1 MILADK
7 KAAKPGVAKYQQSL
21 YNDKKPVAASSQP
34 KNSGQQSTPM
44 FVMITKWGGKQFA
57 GLAKGTTFSNEEM
70 EVFDFMGF
78 GVTSDEYRSTY
89 YGLMAYG
96 LAICAVIAL
105 SLMYFLLGRLD
116 INILLVLVGI
126 IALTPIVLSYLYLK
140 MPFSLADKE
149 KKLALA
155 YTPEI
160 VNYLVMSM
168 RLTPNL
174 EKAVEFAASHGRGKI
189 AEDLKT
195 VLWRTQI
202 GTYFS
207 VEEGL
212 DELAYRW
219 GPYSDEFK
227 HALMLI
233 RSSVMEADAARRN
246 EMLERAAADVLE
258 GSKEKMDIYARQ
270 LSQPT
275 VYLYYFGILLPL
287 LLAIILPIGGA
298 MSGMDIAKAQYI
310 FLVYDVFI
318 PIGVYLFGSNI
329 LGTRPP
335 TYVPPDIPEDFPT
348 LPKKGIWE
356 VGSLRIP
363 YKEAAVAVFAAM
375 VLLGFAIDQYALS
388 GLSLS
393 DLQALPLD
401 SRLHITSLYNTT
413 TNTGIWVGQFAIAGI
428 LLGISLAISV
438 YLIGKYSA
446 RKKIQDEVRDMETE
460 FKDALY
466 VLASRLGE
474 NRPMEEALRQAVEFL
489 PKSKIASDV
498 FTRILSNISEMGMTI
513 ESAIFDPTFGAVKN
527 YPSEVIRG
535 GMQIMVDS
543 VELGVNVAAKSLL
556 SLSLQIRNQQRIDEM
571 LRKLLSDVTMM
582 LGTMSMFIAPI
593 VLAVVGALQR
603 MVIGAMTSSCSSQNA
618 AAGTAS
624 TSSSSLGSMSAI
636 SFCPTGG
643 KSISSISADPATFV
657 LIMGIYTIEIVIL
670 LTYFN
675 SQIEDT
681 NNELHTYTAIA
692 YALPIAAFLYVAV
705 SIAVGSFMGMG

>member
-1 MILADK
+1 MAEK
-7 KAAKPGVAKYQQSL
+7 KAAKPGLAKYQQSL
-21 YNDKKPVAASSQP
+21 YNDKKPIQQSSQQKKDNP
-34 KNSGQQSTPM
+34 QATPL
-44 FVMITKWGGKQFA
+44 FVKITQWGGKQFS
-57 GLAKGTTFSNEEM
+57 GLAKGTTFSLDESD
-70 EVFDFMGF
+70 VFTFMGF
-78 GVTSDEYRSTY
+78 NVSSDEYKSTY
-89 YGLMAYG
+89 YGIMVYG
-96 LAICAVIAL
+96 LIISVL
-105 SLMYFLLGRLD
+105 SAFGLLYFVD
-116 INILLVLVGI
+116 FDSNIKIGLAGI
-126 IALTPIVLSYLYLK
+126 IALTPVILSYLYLK
-140 MPFSLADKE
+140 MPFSAADRE

-219 GPYSDEFK
+219 GPYSEEFK

-233 RSSVMEADAARRN
+233 RSSVMEADSARRG
-246 EMLERAAADVLE
+246 EMLERAATDVLE

-287 LLAIILPIGGA
+287 LLAIVLPIGGS
-298 MSGMDIAKAQYI
+298 MSKDLSIAKAEYLFI
-310 FLVYDVFI
+310 IYDILI
-318 PIGVYLFGSNI
+318 PIGVFLFGSNI

-335 TYVPPDIPEDFPT
+335 TYVPPDIPDDFPF
-348 LPKKGIWE
+348 LPPKGIWE

-363 YKEAAVAVFAAM
+363 YKQAAIATLALLVLAGFAADFYLISN
-375 VLLGFAIDQYALS
+375 V
-388 GLSLS
+388 SLAES
-393 DLQALPLD
+393 QTNPVEG
-401 SRLHITSLYNTT
+401 RLHIPFFYDNYK
-413 TNTGIWVGQFAIAGI
+413 IFIGQFTISGL
-428 LLGISLAISV
+428 LLGCALAVSV

-446 RKKIQDEVRDMETE
+446 RKKVQDEVRSMETE

-498 FTRILSNISEMGMTI
+498 FRRILQNISEMGMTL
-513 ESAIFDPTFGAVKN
+513 ESAIFDPTFGAIKN
-527 YPSEVIRG
+527 YPSETIRG

-556 SLSLQIRNQQRIDEM
+556 SLSLQIRNQQKIDEM
-571 LRKLLSDVTMM
+571 LRKLLSDVTTM

-593 VLAVVGALQR
+593 VLAVVSALQR
-603 MVIGAMTSSCSSQNA
+603 MVTGAIADSCANQ
-618 AAGTAS
+618 S
-624 TSSSSLGSMSAI
+624 TSPGASSTAGFSSI
-636 SFCPTGG
+636 SFCPEG
-643 KSISSISADPATFV
+643 KKMSEVTTDPASFII
-657 LIMGIYTIEIVIL
+657 IMGIYTIEIVIL

-681 NNELHTYTAIA
+681 NNELHTYMSIA
-692 YALPIAAFLYVAV
+692 YALPIATFLYVAV
-705 SIAVGSFMGMG
+705 SFAVGQVMAIA

>member
-1 MILADK
+1 MPQ
-7 KAAKPGVAKYQQSL
+7 KPAPKQVAKFQQSL
-21 YNDKKPVAASSQP
+21 YGDRQEKQAAAI
-34 KNSGQQSTPM
+34 TPSNKAAKTPF
-44 FVMITKWGGKQFA
+44 FVTLTHWGGKQFA
-57 GLAKGTTFSNEEM
+57 GLAKNTTLSLEEA
-70 EVFDFMGF
+70 EVFEFMGF

-89 YGLMAYG
+89 TGLMMYG
-96 LAICAVIAL
+96 LALGAAIAAGL
-105 SLMYFLLGRLD
+105 VFFLRGSVD
-116 INILLVLVGI
+116 MNILFVFAGI
-126 IALTPIVLSYLYLK
+126 IALLPIILSYLYLK
-140 MPFSLADKE
+140 LPFTLAENE

-174 EKAVEFAASHGRGKI
+174 EKAVDFAASHGRGKI

-195 VLWRTQI
+195 VLWRTQL
-202 GTYFS
+202 GTYYS

-233 RSSVMEADAARRN
+233 RSSVMEADSNRRS
-246 EMLERAAADVLE
+246 EMLERAASDVLE

-287 LLAIILPIGGA
+287 LLAIVLPIGGA
-298 MSGMDIAKAQYI
+298 MTGLDIAKAEYI
-310 FLVYDVFI
+310 FVVYNIFI

-335 TYVPPDIPEDFPT
+335 TYVPPDIPEDFFS
-348 LPKKGIWE
+348 LPRKGIWE
-356 VGSLRIP
+356 VGSFKIP
-363 YKEAAVAVFAAM
+363 YKPAAIAALILLVGGGFLADWVVLNSIPAYELVNNPVDNM
-375 VLLGFAIDQYALS
+375 LHVTWLYDSYGILFGQFSISGLLLGFAAS
-388 GLSLS
+388 
-393 DLQALPLD
+393 
-401 SRLHITSLYNTT
+401 
-413 TNTGIWVGQFAIAGI
+413 
-428 LLGISLAISV
+428 ISI
-438 YLIGKYSA
+438 YLVGKYSA
-446 RKKIQDEVRDMETE
+446 RKKVQDEVRRMETE

-498 FTRILSNISEMGMTI
+498 FRKILQNISEMGMTI

-527 YPSEVIRG
+527 YPSEIIRG

-556 SLSLQIRNQQRIDEM
+556 SLSLQIRNQQKIDEM

-593 VLAVVGALQR
+593 VLAVVSALQR
-603 MVIGAMTSSCSSQNA
+603 MVTGAITDSCTTQSASTS
-618 AAGTAS
+618 TAS
-624 TSSSSLGSMSAI
+624 TASLGGMSSV
-636 SFCPTGG
+636 SFCPEG
-643 KSISSISADPATFV
+643 KSISEISADPATFV
-657 LIMGIYTIEIVIL
+657 IIMGIYCIEIVIL

-681 NNELHTYTAIA
+681 NNELHTYMSIA
-692 YALPIAAFLYVAV
+692 YSLPVAAFLYVAV
-705 SIAVGSFMGMG
+705 SFAVGMFMNLG

>member
-1 MILADK
+1 LPQ
-7 KAAKPGVAKYQQSL
+7 KPATKQVAKFQQSL
-21 YNDKKPVAASSQP
+21 YGDKQSKQASASITPANKAAQ
-34 KNSGQQSTPM
+34 TPL
-44 FVMITKWGGKQFA
+44 FVTLTRWGGKQFA
-57 GLAKGTTFSNEEM
+57 GLAKNTTLSLEEA
-70 EVFDFMGF
+70 EVFEFMGF
-78 GVTSDEYRSTY
+78 GVTSDEYKSTY
-89 YGLMAYG
+89 TGLMVYGL
-96 LAICAVIAL
+96 VIGAL
-105 SLMYFLLGRLD
+105 IAAAMVYLLRGTVNM
-116 INILLVLVGI
+116 NILFVFAGI
-126 IALTPIVLSYLYLK
+126 IALLPIILSYIYLK
-140 MPFSLADKE
+140 LPFTLAENE

-174 EKAVEFAASHGRGKI
+174 EKAVDFAASHGRGKI

-195 VLWRTQI
+195 VLWRTQL
-202 GTYFS
+202 GTYYS

-233 RSSVMEADAARRN
+233 RSSVMEADSNRRN

-287 LLAIILPIGGA
+287 LLAIVLPIGGA
-298 MSGMDIAKAQYI
+298 MTGLDIAKAEYI
-310 FLVYDVFI
+310 FLVYNVFI

-335 TYVPPDIPEDFPT
+335 TYVPPDIPEDFFS
-348 LPKKGIWE
+348 LPRKGIWE
-356 VGSLRIP
+356 VGSLKIP
-363 YKEAAVAVFAAM
+363 YKEAAVATFA
-375 VLLGFAIDQYALS
+375 LLVAVGFLADWFSVSNLS
-388 GLSLS
+388 MSQ
-393 DLQALPLD
+393 LQDMPLAD
-401 SRLHITSLYNTT
+401 RLHITSLYDSTKM
-413 TNTGIWVGQFAIAGI
+413 TGIWVGQFTISGI
-428 LLGISLAISV
+428 LLGIALSISI

-446 RKKIQDEVRDMETE
+446 RKKVQDEVRGMETE

-498 FTRILSNISEMGMTI
+498 FRKILQNISEMGMTI

-527 YPSEVIRG
+527 YPSEIIRS

-556 SLSLQIRNQQRIDEM
+556 SLSLQIRNQQKIDET

-593 VLAVVGALQR
+593 VLAVVSALQR
-603 MVIGAMTSSCSSQNA
+603 MVTGAMTSSCASQSA
-618 AAGTAS
+618 AESTA
-624 TSSSSLGSMSAI
+624 TTSSLGGMSSV
-636 SFCPTGG
+636 SFCPQG
-643 KSISSISADPATFV
+643 KDMTQISADPATFIM
-657 LIMGIYTIEIVIL
+657 IMGVYCIEIVIL

-681 NNELHTYTAIA
+681 NNELHTYMSIA
-692 YALPIAAFLYVAV
+692 SALPIAAFLYVAV
-705 SIAVGSFMGMG
+705 SFAVGIFMNLG

>member
-1 MILADK
+1 LPQKQASK
-7 KAAKPGVAKYQQSL
+7 QVARFQQSL
-21 YNDKKPVAASSQP
+21 YGDKQAKA
-34 KNSGQQSTPM
+34 QSITPENRVVKTPF
-44 FVMITKWGGKQFA
+44 FVTLTRWGGKQFA
-57 GLAKGTTFSNEEM
+57 GLAKNTSFSLEEA
-70 EVFDFMGF
+70 EVFEFMGF
-78 GVTSDEYRSTY
+78 GVSSDEYKSTY
-89 YGLMAYG
+89 TGLMVYGLVLG
-96 LAICAVIAL
+96 AIIAAA
-105 SLMYFLLGRLD
+105 MVFLLRSSVN
-116 INILLVLVGI
+116 INILFIFAGI
-126 IALTPIVLSYLYLK
+126 IALLPIILSYLYLK
-140 MPFSLADKE
+140 LPFTLAENE

-174 EKAVEFAASHGRGKI
+174 EKAVDFAASHGRGKI

-195 VLWRTQI
+195 VLWRPQL
-202 GTYFS
+202 GTYYS

-233 RSSVMEADAARRN
+233 RSSVMEADSARRG
-246 EMLERAAADVLE
+246 EMLERAASDVLE

-287 LLAIILPIGGA
+287 LLAIVLPIGGA
-298 MSGMDIAKAQYI
+298 MTGMEIAKAEYI
-310 FLVYDVFI
+310 FVVYNVFI

-335 TYVPPDIPEDFPT
+335 TYVPPDIPEDFFS

-356 VGSLRIP
+356 VGSFKIP
-363 YKEAAVAVFAAM
+363 YKMAAVSTLVFLISA
-375 VLLGFAIDQYALS
+375 GFIVDWLS
-388 GLSLS
+388 ISNLSVT
-393 DLQALPLD
+393 DLQAAPLD
-401 SRLHITSLYNTT
+401 ERLHITYFWTSF
-413 TNTGIWVGQFAIAGI
+413 GIWVGQFTISGI
-428 LLGISLAISV
+428 LLGVALAISV

-446 RKKIQDEVRDMETE
+446 RKKVQDEVRSMETE

-498 FTRILSNISEMGMTI
+498 FRKILQNISEMGMTI
-513 ESAIFDPTFGAVKN
+513 ESAIFDPSFGAVKN

-556 SLSLQIRNQQRIDEM
+556 SLSLQIRNQQKIDEM

-593 VLAVVGALQR
+593 VLAVVSALQR
-603 MVIGAMTSSCSSQNA
+603 MVTGAITSSCASQNTA
-618 AAGTAS
+618 TAGTAS
-624 TSSSSLGSMSAI
+624 TASMGGLSTGM
-636 SFCPTGG
+636 SFCPEG
-643 KSISSISADPATFV
+643 KSISDISADPATFIM
-657 LIMGIYTIEIVIL
+657 IMGLYCIEIVIL

-681 NNELHTYTAIA
+681 NNELHTYMSIA
-692 YALPIAAFLYVAV
+692 YSLPVAAFLYVAV
-705 SIAVGSFMGMG
+705 SFAVGMFMNLG

>member
-1 MILADK
+1 MPQKTAPK
-7 KAAKPGVAKYQQSL
+7 QVAKFRQSL
-21 YNDKKPVAASSQP
+21 YGDKQATAQAI
-34 KNSGQQSTPM
+34 TPESRVSKTPF
-44 FVMITKWGGKQFA
+44 FVTLTRWGGKQFS
-57 GLAKGTTFSNEEM
+57 GLAKNTTFSLEEA
-70 EVFDFMGF
+70 EVFEFMGF
-78 GVTSDEYRSTY
+78 GVTSDEYKSTY
-89 YGLMAYG
+89 TGLMVYG
-96 LAICAVIAL
+96 LAICAVLAAGL
-105 SLMYFLLGRLD
+105 VLLLRSSVD
-116 INILLVLVGI
+116 MNILFIFAGI
-126 IALTPIVLSYLYLK
+126 LALLPIILSYIYLK
-140 MPFSLADKE
+140 LPFSLAENE

-174 EKAVEFAASHGRGKI
+174 EKAVDFAASHGRGKI

-195 VLWRTQI
+195 VLWRTQL

-233 RSSVMEADAARRN
+233 RSSVMEADSNRRS

-298 MSGMDIAKAQYI
+298 MTGMDIAKAEYI
-310 FLVYDVFI
+310 FLVYNIFI

-335 TYVPPDIPEDFPT
+335 TYVPPDIPEDFFS

-356 VGSLRIP
+356 VGSLKIP
-363 YKEAAVAVFAAM
+363 YKAAAIAAFFLLVGAGFLADKLVLDAIPSYEAANNPVENMLHIPWLYDNYGILFGQYSISGL
-375 VLLGFAIDQYALS
+375 LLGFA
-388 GLSLS
+388 
-393 DLQALPLD
+393 
-401 SRLHITSLYNTT
+401 
-413 TNTGIWVGQFAIAGI
+413 VC
-428 LLGISLAISV
+428 ISI
-438 YLIGKYSA
+438 YLVGKYSA
-446 RKKIQDEVRDMETE
+446 RKKVQDEVRHMETE

-498 FTRILSNISEMGMTI
+498 FRKILQNISEMGMTI

-527 YPSEVIRG
+527 YPSEIIRG

-556 SLSLQIRNQQRIDEM
+556 SLSLQIRNQQKIDEM
-571 LRKLLSDVTMM
+571 LRKLLSDVTTM

-603 MVIGAMTSSCSSQNA
+603 MVTGAITSSCASQSTA
-618 AAGTAS
+618 TAGTAS
-624 TSSSSLGSMSAI
+624 TASLGGLSTGI
-636 SFCPTGG
+636 SFCPEG
-643 KSISSISADPATFV
+643 KSISDISADPATFV
-657 LIMGIYTIEIVIL
+657 IIMGVYCIEIVIL

-681 NNELHTYTAIA
+681 NNELHTYMSIA
-692 YALPIAAFLYVAV
+692 YALPIATFLYVAV
-705 SIAVGSFMGMG
+705 SFAVGMFMNLG

>member
-1 MILADK
+1 LPPKTAPK
-7 KAAKPGVAKYQQSL
+7 QVAKFQQSL
-21 YNDKKPVAASSQP
+21 YGQKQQKAQPSQITPKDSAA
-34 KNSGQQSTPM
+34 KTPW
-44 FVMITKWGGKQFA
+44 FVTLTRWGGKRFS
-57 GLAKGTTFSNEEM
+57 GLAKNTTFSLEEA
-70 EVFDFMGF
+70 EVFEFMGF
-78 GVTSDEYRSTY
+78 GVSSDEYRSTY
-89 YGLMAYG
+89 YGILASG
-96 LAICAVIAL
+96 LAIA
-105 SLMYFLLGRLD
+105 
-116 INILLVLVGI
+116 LLVSFGILYQNVVYDPAIKIIFAGIVALLPLVLGY
-126 IALTPIVLSYLYLK
+126 VYLK
-140 MPFSLADKE
+140 MPFTLADRE

-174 EKAVEFAASHGRGKI
+174 EKAVEFAATHGRGKI

-195 VLWRTQI
+195 VLWRTQL

-233 RSSVMEADAARRN
+233 RSSVMEADSARRN

-287 LLAIILPIGGA
+287 LLAIVLPIGGA
-298 MSGMDIAKAQYI
+298 MTGMDIAKAEYI
-310 FLVYDVFI
+310 FIVYNVFI
-318 PIGVYLFGSNI
+318 PIGVYVFGSNI

-348 LPKKGIWE
+348 LPRKGVWE
-356 VGSLRIP
+356 VGSLKVP
-363 YKEAAVAVFAAM
+363 YKAAAVAAFFILLGAGLFADKFMLESLPGYRLAENPVKSM
-375 VLLGFAIDQYALS
+375 LHVPWLYDNYGILFGQFSISGLLLGFAVSIC
-388 GLSLS
+388 
-393 DLQALPLD
+393 
-401 SRLHITSLYNTT
+401 
-413 TNTGIWVGQFAIAGI
+413 
-428 LLGISLAISV
+428 V
-438 YLIGKYSA
+438 YLLGKYSA
-446 RKKIQDEVRDMETE
+446 RKAVQDQVRSMETE

-489 PKSKIASDV
+489 PKSRIASDV
-498 FTRILSNISEMGMTI
+498 FRRILQNVSEMGMTL
-513 ESAIFDPTFGAVKN
+513 ESAIFDPAFGAVRD
-527 YPSEVIRG
+527 YPSEIIRG

-556 SLSLQIRNQQRIDEM
+556 SLSMQIRNQQKIDEM
-571 LRKLLSDVTMM
+571 LRKLLSDVTTM

-593 VLAVVGALQR
+593 VLAVVSALQR
-603 MVIGAMTSSCSSQNA
+603 MVTGAITSSCATQSAS
-618 AAGTAS
+618 AGTAA
-624 TSSSSLGSMSAI
+624 TSGVAGFSAI
-636 SFCPTGG
+636 SFCPAG
-643 KSISSISADPATFV
+643 KDVSQISADPATFV
-657 LIMGIYTIEIVIL
+657 IIMGVYCIEIVIL

-681 NNELHTYTAIA
+681 NNELHTYVSVA

-705 SIAVGSFMGMG
+705 SFAVGMYMNLG

>member
-1 MILADK
+1 MPQKPAQK
-7 KAAKPGVAKYQQSL
+7 QAAKFQQSL
-21 YNDKKPVAASSQP
+21 YGDK
-34 KNSGQQSTPM
+34 QSKVSAQSITPSNRTAKAPF
-44 FVMITKWGGKQFA
+44 FVTLTHWGGKQFA
-57 GLAKGTTFSNEEM
+57 GLAKNTTLSLEEA
-70 EVFDFMGF
+70 EVFEFMGF
-78 GVTSDEYRSTY
+78 GVTSDEYKSTY
-89 YGLMAYG
+89 TGLMMYG
-96 LAICAVIAL
+96 LALGAVIAAAFV
-105 SLMYFLLGRLD
+105 FLLRGSVD
-116 INILLVLVGI
+116 MNILFVFAGI
-126 IALTPIVLSYLYLK
+126 IALLPLILSYIYLK
-140 MPFSLADKE
+140 LPFSLAENE

-174 EKAVEFAASHGRGKI
+174 EKAVDFAASHGRGKI

-195 VLWRTQI
+195 VLWRTQL
-202 GTYFS
+202 GTYYS

-219 GPYSDEFK
+219 GPYSEEFK

-233 RSSVMEADAARRN
+233 RSSVMEADTNRRS

-298 MSGMDIAKAQYI
+298 MTGMDIAKAEYI
-310 FLVYDVFI
+310 FVVYNIFI

-335 TYVPPDIPEDFPT
+335 TYVPPDIPEDFFS
-348 LPKKGIWE
+348 LPRKGIWE
-356 VGSLRIP
+356 VGSFKIP
-363 YKEAAVAVFAAM
+363 YKTAAIAAFALLVAA
-375 VLLGFAIDQYALS
+375 GFLVDWFTVSNLS
-388 GLSLS
+388 MSE
-393 DLQALPLD
+393 LQQLPLAD
-401 SRLHITSLYNTT
+401 RLHIPFFQTSL
-413 TNTGIWVGQFAIAGI
+413 GLWVGQFTISGI
-428 LLGISLAISV
+428 LLGIALSISIF
-438 YLIGKYSA
+438 LLGKYSA
-446 RKKIQDEVRDMETE
+446 RKKVQDEVRAMETE

-489 PKSKIASDV
+489 PKSRIASDV
-498 FTRILSNISEMGMTI
+498 FRKILQNISEMGMTI

-527 YPSEVIRG
+527 YPSEIIRG

-556 SLSLQIRNQQRIDEM
+556 SLSLQIRNQQKIDEM

-593 VLAVVGALQR
+593 VLAVVSALQR
-603 MVIGAMTSSCSSQNA
+603 MVTGAMTSSCASQSTATASN
-618 AAGTAS
+618 AGT
-624 TSSSSLGSMSAI
+624 SSLGGMSSV
-636 SFCPTGG
+636 SFCPEG
-643 KSISSISADPATFV
+643 KDFSSISADPATFIM
-657 LIMGIYTIEIVIL
+657 IMGIYTIEIVIL

-681 NNELHTYTAIA
+681 SNELHTYMSIA
-692 YALPIAAFLYVAV
+692 YALPIATFLYVAV
-705 SIAVGSFMGMG
+705 SFAVGMFMNLG

>member
-1 MILADK
+1 MPQKQASK
-7 KAAKPGVAKYQQSL
+7 QVAKFQQSL
-21 YNDKKPVAASSQP
+21 YGDRQAKQAAP
-34 KNSGQQSTPM
+34 ITPTNKAAQTPF
-44 FVMITKWGGKQFA
+44 FVTLTRWGGKQFS
-57 GLAKGTTFSNEEM
+57 GLAKNTTFSLEEA
-70 EVFDFMGF
+70 EVFEFMGF
-78 GVTSDEYRSTY
+78 GVSSDEYKSTY
-89 YGLMAYG
+89 TGLMVYGLVLG
-96 LAICAVIAL
+96 AIIAAA
-105 SLMYFLLGRLD
+105 MVFLLRGSVNM
-116 INILLVLVGI
+116 NILFIFAGI
-126 IALTPIVLSYLYLK
+126 IALLPIILSFLYLK
-140 MPFSLADKE
+140 LPFTLAENE

-174 EKAVEFAASHGRGKI
+174 EKAVDFAASHGRGKI

-195 VLWRTQI
+195 VLWRTQL

-233 RSSVMEADAARRN
+233 RSSVMEADSARRG
-246 EMLERAAADVLE
+246 EMLEKAAADVLE

-287 LLAIILPIGGA
+287 LLAIVLPIGGA
-298 MSGMDIAKAQYI
+298 MTGMDIAKAEYI
-310 FLVYDVFI
+310 FLVYNVFI
-318 PIGVYLFGSNI
+318 PIGVYIFGSNI

-335 TYVPPDIPEDFPT
+335 TYVPPDIPEDFFS

-356 VGSLRIP
+356 AGSFKIP
-363 YKEAAVAVFAAM
+363 YKMAAVSVFVFLVAA
-375 VLLGFAIDQYALS
+375 GFIADWIS
-388 GLSLS
+388 ISSLS
-393 DLQALPLD
+393 INDLQENPLED
-401 SRLHITSLYNTT
+401 RLHITFFRSAF
-413 TNTGIWVGQFAIAGI
+413 GIWVGQFSISGI
-428 LLGISLAISV
+428 LLGIALSISV
-438 YLIGKYSA
+438 YLVGKYSA
-446 RKKIQDEVRDMETE
+446 RKKVQDEVRNMETE

-498 FTRILSNISEMGMTI
+498 FRKILQNISEMGMTI
-513 ESAIFDPTFGAVKN
+513 ESAIFDPTFGAVRN

-556 SLSLQIRNQQRIDEM
+556 SLSLQIRNQQKIDEM

-593 VLAVVGALQR
+593 VLAVVSALQR
-603 MVIGAMTSSCSSQNA
+603 MVTGAISSSCASQSA
-618 AAGTAS
+618 SESTAS
-624 TSSSSLGSMSAI
+624 TASTGGLSTGM
-636 SFCPTGG
+636 SFCPEG
-643 KSISSISADPATFV
+643 KSISEISADPATFII
-657 LIMGIYTIEIVIL
+657 IMGIYCIEIVIL

-681 NNELHTYTAIA
+681 NNELHTYMSIA
-692 YALPIAAFLYVAV
+692 YALPVAAFLYVAV
-705 SIAVGSFMGMG
+705 SFAVGMFMNLG

>member
-1 MILADK
+1 LPQKQASK
-7 KAAKPGVAKYQQSL
+7 QVARFQQSL
-21 YNDKKPVAASSQP
+21 YGDKQAKAQSITPANRVA
-34 KNSGQQSTPM
+34 KTPF
-44 FVMITKWGGKQFA
+44 FVTLTRWGGKQFA
-57 GLAKGTTFSNEEM
+57 GLAKNTTFSLEEA
-70 EVFDFMGF
+70 EVFEFMGF
-78 GVTSDEYRSTY
+78 GVSSDEYKSTY
-89 YGLMAYG
+89 TGLMVYGLVLG
-96 LAICAVIAL
+96 AIIAAA
-105 SLMYFLLGRLD
+105 MVFLLRSSVNM
-116 INILLVLVGI
+116 NILFVFAGI
-126 IALTPIVLSYLYLK
+126 IALLPIILSYIYLK
-140 MPFSLADKE
+140 LPFTLAENE

-174 EKAVEFAASHGRGKI
+174 EKAVDFAASHGRGKI

-195 VLWRTQI
+195 VLWRTQL
-202 GTYFS
+202 GTYYS

-233 RSSVMEADAARRN
+233 RSSVMESDSARRS
-246 EMLERAAADVLE
+246 EMLERAASDVLE

-287 LLAIILPIGGA
+287 LLAIVLPIGGA
-298 MSGMDIAKAQYI
+298 MTGMEIAKAEYI
-310 FLVYDVFI
+310 FVVYNIFI

-335 TYVPPDIPEDFPT
+335 TYVPPDIPEDFFS

-356 VGSLRIP
+356 VGSFKIP
-363 YKEAAVAVFAAM
+363 YKMAAVSTLVFLISA
-375 VLLGFAIDQYALS
+375 GFIVDWLS
-388 GLSLS
+388 ISNLSVT
-393 DLQALPLD
+393 DLQAAPLD
-401 SRLHITSLYNTT
+401 ERLHITYFWTSF
-413 TNTGIWVGQFAIAGI
+413 GIWVGQFTISGI
-428 LLGISLAISV
+428 LLGVALAISV

-446 RKKIQDEVRDMETE
+446 RKKVQDEVRSMETE

-498 FTRILSNISEMGMTI
+498 FRKILQNISEMGMTI
-513 ESAIFDPTFGAVKN
+513 ESAIFDPSFGAVKN

-556 SLSLQIRNQQRIDEM
+556 SLSLQIRNQQKIDEM

-593 VLAVVGALQR
+593 VLAVVSALQR
-603 MVIGAMTSSCSSQNA
+603 MVTGAITSSCASQNTA
-618 AAGTAS
+618 TAGTAS
-624 TSSSSLGSMSAI
+624 TASMGGLSTGM
-636 SFCPTGG
+636 SFCPEG
-643 KSISSISADPATFV
+643 KSISDISADPATFIM
-657 LIMGIYTIEIVIL
+657 IMGLYCIEIVIL

-681 NNELHTYTAIA
+681 NNELHTYMSIA
-692 YALPIAAFLYVAV
+692 YSLPVAAFLYVAV
-705 SIAVGSFMGMG
+705 SFAVGMFMNLG

>member
-1 MILADK
+1 MPPKTASK
-7 KAAKPGVAKYQQSL
+7 QVAKFQQSL
-21 YNDKKPVAASSQP
+21 YGDKKSKVPAQSITPSSRITR
-34 KNSGQQSTPM
+34 TPF
-44 FVMITKWGGKQFA
+44 FVTLTRWGGKRFS
-57 GLAKGTTFSNEEM
+57 GLAKNTTFSLEES

-78 GVTSDEYRSTY
+78 GVSSDEYKSTY
-89 YGLMAYG
+89 TGLMVYGLV
-96 LAICAVIAL
+96 LCAVIAAGL
-105 SLMYFLLGRLD
+105 IFLLRGSVD
-116 INILLVLVGI
+116 TNILIIFAGI
-126 IALTPIVLSYLYLK
+126 IALLPIILSYVYLK
-140 MPFSLADKE
+140 LPFTLAENE

-195 VLWRTQI
+195 VLWRTQL
-202 GTYFS
+202 GTYYS

-219 GPYSDEFK
+219 GPYSEDFK

-233 RSSVMEADAARRN
+233 RSSVMEADTARRG
-246 EMLERAAADVLE
+246 EMLERAATDVLE

-298 MSGMDIAKAQYI
+298 MTGMDIAKAEYI
-310 FLVYDVFI
+310 FVVYDIFI
-318 PIGVYLFGSNI
+318 PIGVYIFGSSI

-335 TYVPPDIPEDFPT
+335 TYVPPDIPEDFFS

-356 VGSLRIP
+356 VGSFKIP
-363 YKEAAVAVFAAM
+363 YKTAAIAAFFILLGAGLLADKLVLDAIPSYELANNPVESM
-375 VLLGFAIDQYALS
+375 LHVPWFYNNYGILFGQFSISGLLLGFAVSISIY
-388 GLSLS
+388 
-393 DLQALPLD
+393 
-401 SRLHITSLYNTT
+401 
-413 TNTGIWVGQFAIAGI
+413 
-428 LLGISLAISV
+428 LL
-438 YLIGKYSA
+438 GKYSA
-446 RKKIQDEVRDMETE
+446 RKKVQDEVRNMETE

-498 FTRILSNISEMGMTI
+498 FRKILQNISEMGMTI

-527 YPSEVIRG
+527 YPSEIIRG

-556 SLSLQIRNQQRIDEM
+556 SLSLQIRNQQKIDEM

-603 MVIGAMTSSCSSQNA
+603 MVTGAITSSCASQSA
-618 AAGTAS
+618 
-624 TSSSSLGSMSAI
+624 SSSTVGSASMGGISAV
-636 SFCPTGG
+636 SFCPVG
-643 KSISSISADPATFV
+643 KSISDISADPATFV
-657 LIMGIYTIEIVIL
+657 TIMGIYTIEIVIL

-681 NNELHTYTAIA
+681 NNELHTYMSIA
-692 YALPIAAFLYVAV
+692 YALPVATFLYVAV
-705 SIAVGSFMGMG
+705 SFAVGMFMNLG

>member
-1 MILADK
+1 MPPKTASK
-7 KAAKPGVAKYQQSL
+7 QVAKFQQSL
-21 YNDKKPVAASSQP
+21 YGDKQSKASTAQAITP
-34 KNSGQQSTPM
+34 TRRSTETPF
-44 FVMITKWGGKQFA
+44 FVTLTRWGGKQFA
-57 GLAKGTTFSNEEM
+57 GLARNTTLSLEEA
-70 EVFDFMGF
+70 EVFEFMGF
-78 GVTSDEYRSTY
+78 GVSSDEYKSTY
-89 YGLMAYG
+89 AGLMVYGL
-96 LAICAVIAL
+96 
-105 SLMYFLLGRLD
+105 LLGAIIAAALVFILRGSVNM
-116 INILLVLVGI
+116 NILFVFAGI
-126 IALTPIVLSYLYLK
+126 IALLPIILSYIYLK
-140 MPFSLADKE
+140 LPFTLAENE

-195 VLWRTQI
+195 VLWRTQL
-202 GTYFS
+202 GTYYS

-233 RSSVMEADAARRN
+233 RSSVMESDSNRRG
-246 EMLERAAADVLE
+246 EMLERAASDVLE

-287 LLAIILPIGGA
+287 LLAIVLPIGGA
-298 MSGMDIAKAQYI
+298 MTGLDIAKAEYI
-310 FLVYDVFI
+310 FVVYNIFI

-335 TYVPPDIPEDFPT
+335 TYVPPDIPEDFFS
-348 LPKKGIWE
+348 LPQKGIWE
-356 VGSLRIP
+356 VGSLKIP
-363 YKEAAVAVFAAM
+363 YKTAAIAAFFLLVGGGFLADWAVLNSIPVYELANNPVDNMLHVPWLYKNYGILFGQFSISGL
-375 VLLGFAIDQYALS
+375 LLGFA
-388 GLSLS
+388 
-393 DLQALPLD
+393 
-401 SRLHITSLYNTT
+401 
-413 TNTGIWVGQFAIAGI
+413 V
-428 LLGISLAISV
+428 AISV

-446 RKKIQDEVRDMETE
+446 RKKVQDEVRNMETE

-498 FTRILSNISEMGMTI
+498 FRKILQNISEMGMTI

-527 YPSEVIRG
+527 YPSEIIRG

-556 SLSLQIRNQQRIDEM
+556 SLSLQIRNQQKIDEM

-603 MVIGAMTSSCSSQNA
+603 MVTGAITSSCASQNA
-618 AAGTAS
+618 ASGTAGTAS
-624 TSSSSLGSMSAI
+624 TASLGGMSAGI
-636 SFCPTGG
+636 SFCPEG
-643 KSISSISADPATFV
+643 KSISDISADPATFV
-657 LIMGIYTIEIVIL
+657 IIMGIYCIEIVIL

-681 NNELHTYTAIA
+681 NNELHTYMSIA
-692 YALPIAAFLYVAV
+692 YALPVAAFLYVAV
-705 SIAVGSFMGMG
+705 SFAVGMFMKLG